1 MKTTKKRL
9 KLALLILICIA
20 IILVGFCGIYV
31 KDKNKYSNK
40 IPNYKLATDLKGTTV
55 LELDVDTSTNKNY
68 YDSEGKKVDSSE
80 VTDENKSNYTE
91 KEEKVNL
98 DENLTKDN

>member
-20 IILVGFCGIYV
+20 IILVGFLGIYV

-40 IPNYKLATDLKGTTV
+40 IPNYQLATDLKGTTV
-55 LELDVDTSTNKNY
+55 LELDVDTSTNTN
-68 YDSEGKKVDSSE
+68 
-80 VTDENKSNYTE
+80 
-91 KEEKVNL
+91 
-98 DENLTKDN
+98 